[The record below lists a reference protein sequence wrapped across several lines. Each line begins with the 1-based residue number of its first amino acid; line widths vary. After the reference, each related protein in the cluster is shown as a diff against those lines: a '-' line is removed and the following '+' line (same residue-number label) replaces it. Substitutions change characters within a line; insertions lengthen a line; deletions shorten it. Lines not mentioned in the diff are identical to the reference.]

1 MAKLL
6 FVNDLGQT
14 ESNFIGAGSTVTDLN
29 YLHSDL
35 NKCTQVEIT
44 EDQYVGL
51 LNGQKVVNFEE
62 SDVRVLDNPEDLANS
77 GSGENLT
84 QEQVLSGEISNIPQ
98 VDKETF
104 VRDLNIFKK
113 DITQKINDKPNHSQI
128 AKAQD
133 SLDYVNSIDVDSL
146 SFPHDDLVVK
156 MFKAN
161 KYINIKFF

>member
-84 QEQVLSGEISNIPQ
+84 NLPSVSSS
-98 VDKETF
+98 
-104 VRDLNIFKK
+104 
-113 DITQKINDKPNHSQI
+113 KII
-128 AKAQD
+128 A
-133 SLDYVNSIDVDSL
+133 YR
-146 SFPHDDLVVK
+146 
-156 MFKAN
+156 
-161 KYINIKFF
+161 YILGDPPLRA